1 MSETFADVWDAI
13 EDTPEQA
20 ANLKARGALMREIE
34 RWTRDSGLTQT
45 QAARQLGI
53 TQPRL
58 SDLMRGRIDKF
69 SLDALV
75 NMTGAAGLEVSVS
88 VTVGR
93 HAA

>member
-75 NMTGAAGLEVSVS
+75 NMTGAAGLKVS

>member
-1 MSETFADVWDAI
+1 MSETFSDIWDAI
-13 EDTPEQA
+13 EDTAEQA
-20 ANLKARGALMREIE
+20 ANLKARAALMREIA

-45 QAARQLGI
+45 ARQLGI

-75 NMTGAAGLEVSVS
+75 NMTGAAGLKVS

>member
-45 QAARQLGI
+45 ARQLGI

-75 NMTGAAGLEVSVS
+75 NMTGAAGLKVS

>member
-1 MSETFADVWDAI
+1 
-13 EDTPEQA
+13 
-20 ANLKARGALMREIE
+20 MREIE
-34 RWTRDSGLTQT
+34 RWTRDSGLTQN

-75 NMTGAAGLEVSVS
+75 NMTGAAGLEVSV
-88 VTVGR
+88 TVGR

>member
-1 MSETFADVWDAI
+1 MSETFADIWDAI

-20 ANLKARGALMREIE
+20 ANLKARAALMREIA
-34 RWTRDSGLTQT
+34 RWTKDSGLTQT

-75 NMTGAAGLEVSVS
+75 NMTGAAGLEVT
-88 VTVGR
+88 VTVRR

>member
-1 MSETFADVWDAI
+1 
-13 EDTPEQA
+13 
-20 ANLKARGALMREIE
+20 MREIE
-34 RWTRDSGLTQT
+34 RWTRDSGLTQN

>member
-58 SDLMRGRIDKF
+58 SDLMRGGIDKF

>member
-20 ANLKARGALMREIE
+20 ANLKARGALMRKIE

-88 VTVGR
+88 VTLGR